1 MTNETQ
7 TTKYRTITLKNG
19 VIVLAVS
26 DVRALT
32 LGPRQA
38 KEMVAQLAKQG
49 ISASIYNGK
58 YIQIN

>member
-1 MTNETQ
+1 MNETQ
-7 TTKYRTITLKNG
+7 ITKYRTITLANG
-19 VIVLAVS
+19 VIVLAIS

-38 KEMVAQLAKQG
+38 EQMIAELARQG

-58 YIQIN
+58 YIKIN